1 MNTANKVHLRSVPL
15 SESGETIDKEACVVG
30 YEEYRHLTRV
40 LKLEAVLDFGVGLQV
55 LTTYKPVGLATGWFW
70 RDNKFHMALGDISTK
85 SILAGGG
92 AKSAI
97 VTRADNSGRPT
108 RPGGQF
114 FLMLER
120 ARNIT
125 IPKLGNGQYDP
136 IVCEQLWKNEMR
148 LLGYDISKL

>member
-1 MNTANKVHLRSVPL
+1 MSTASKLHLRPVSVTFD
-15 SESGETIDKEACVVG
+15 ESGEEDCVVG
-30 YEEYRHLTRV
+30 YEEYRDLTRV
-40 LKLEAVLDFGVGLQV
+40 LKLDAVLDFGVSLQV

-70 RDNKFHMALGDISTK
+70 RDNKFHQALDTISMK
-85 SILAGGG
+85 SINAGGG

-114 FLMLER
+114 YLMLEQ
-120 ARNIT
+120 ARKIT
-125 IPKLGNGQYDP
+125 IPKLANGQYNP
-136 IVCEQLWKNEMR
+136 VECEKLWRDEMQ

>member
-15 SESGETIDKEACVVG
+15 SESGETIDKEQAQEACVVG

-92 AKSAI
+92 GQVGDCHPCRQLRKAHP
-97 VTRADNSGRPT
+97 SGRSVLPDAGACSQHHH
-108 RPGGQF
+108 PQAGQ
-114 FLMLER
+114 R
-120 ARNIT
+120 S
-125 IPKLGNGQYDP
+125 
-136 IVCEQLWKNEMR
+136 V
-148 LLGYDISKL
+148 